1 MTRLVVLVVLT
12 MSLCTV
18 QEARAQVQWW
28 PTEVALTTGRW
39 VTEQD
44 MQGQVDGMA
53 LGAQVA
59 WMTRATNG
67 WAAFFNGVEHGGF
80 VGIHRIGAS
89 AYGLQGQAGW
99 TYAPTKPGLWGG
111 RSLEVSPTT
120 PWCSTLKMRLTWS
133 RSVPTGTG
141 LCVSG

>member
-1 MTRLVVLVVLT
+1 MTRLAVLVVLT

-89 AYGLQGQAGW
+89 ATVCRAKRDGLF
-99 TYAPTKPGLWGG
+99 APTRPGLWAG
-111 RSLEVSPTT
+111 RSPGGWLTTQRRTILRTRPT
-120 PWCSTLKMRLTWS
+120 
-133 RSVPTGTG
+133 
-141 LCVSG
+141 